1 MLDETVETRRPWRGS
16 PCPAIHG
23 RAFLYFMRI
32 IQQYL
37 GSSAICSR
45 ERACPSRFHVIKPLA
60 LWQNENISMKKN
72 YDDKELPLCYNQ
84 LKALYFCKRHH
95 ITIFTGAHHFEEGRP
110 LRIILQRTW
119 KFSMLY
125 LPINSRKIEMPYV
138 DGMQKM
144 Q

>member
-23 RAFLYFMRI
+23 RAFLCIVCI

-37 GSSAICSR
+37 GSFAIRSR
-45 ERACPSRFHVIKPLA
+45 ERACPSRSQGMKSLT
-60 LWQNENISMKKN
+60 LWQKRKKC
-72 YDDKELPLCYNQ
+72 DDKALPLCYNQ

-144 Q
+144 

>member
-16 PCPAIHG
+16 PCPAIRG
-23 RAFLYFMRI
+23 RAFLRIVCI

-37 GSSAICSR
+37 GSYAIRSR
-45 ERACPSRFHVIKPLA
+45 KRACTSHGSWDEAPYAVQKR
-60 LWQNENISMKKN
+60 KN
-72 YDDKELPLCYNQ
+72 YDDKELLLCYNQ

>member
-37 GSSAICSR
+37 SSSAIRSR
-45 ERACPSRFHVIKPLA
+45 KRACTSRSHGMKPLT
-60 LWQNENISMKKN
+60 LWQKKKKF
-72 YDDKELPLCYNQ
+72 DDKAPPLCYNQ

-95 ITIFTGAHHFEEGRP
+95 ITVFTGAHHFEEGRP

-138 DGMQKM
+138 DKM
-144 Q
+144 QRM

>member
-16 PCPAIHG
+16 PCPAIRG
-23 RAFLYFMRI
+23 RAFLCIVCI

-37 GSSAICSR
+37 SRFAIRSR
-45 ERACPSRFHVIKPLA
+45 ERACPSRSQGDEAPYAVAECRLIGV
-60 LWQNENISMKKN
+60 QCRNSMKKKN

-95 ITIFTGAHHFEEGRP
+95 ITVFTGAHHFEEGRP

-119 KFSMLY
+119 KFSML
-125 LPINSRKIEMPYV
+125 
-138 DGMQKM
+138 
-144 Q
+144 

>member
-1 MLDETVETRRPWRGS
+1 MIYITSRWQLISVYSVHNSTVSKQLRYSLTRESVHLPVSGDEA
-16 PCPAIHG
+16 PCAVQK
-23 RAFLYFMRI
+23 R
-32 IQQYL
+32 
-37 GSSAICSR
+37 
-45 ERACPSRFHVIKPLA
+45 
-60 LWQNENISMKKN
+60 KN

-95 ITIFTGAHHFEEGRP
+95 MTVFTGAHHFEEGRP

-138 DGMQKM
+138 DRIQKV
-144 Q
+144 QSEGR

>member
-1 MLDETVETRRPWRGS
+1 MPDETVETRRPWRGS
-16 PCPAIHG
+16 PCPAIRG
-23 RAFLYFMRI
+23 RAFLCIVCI

-37 GSSAICSR
+37 GSFAIPHAGEC
-45 ERACPSRFHVIKPLA
+45 AQPVTWDKAPYA
-60 LWQNENISMKKN
+60 VAKKKKC
-72 YDDKELPLCYNQ
+72 DDKTPPLCYNQ

-95 ITIFTGAHHFEEGRP
+95 ITVFTGAHHFEEGRP

-138 DGMQKM
+138 DRMQKM
-144 Q
+144 

>member
-37 GSSAICSR
+37 NSSAIRSR
-45 ERACPSRFHVIKPLA
+45 KRACTSRSHGMKPLT
-60 LWQNENISMKKN
+60 LWQKKKKF
-72 YDDKELPLCYNQ
+72 DDKAPPLCYNQ

-95 ITIFTGAHHFEEGRP
+95 ITVFTGAHHFEEGRP

-119 KFSMLY
+119 KFSMLK

-138 DGMQKM
+138 DRMQKM
-144 Q
+144 

>member
-16 PCPAIHG
+16 PCPAIRG
-23 RAFLYFMRI
+23 RAFLCIVCI

-37 GSSAICSR
+37 GSSAIRSR
-45 ERACPSRFHVIKPLA
+45 ESVPQPVSRDKAPCTVAECRLIGV
-60 LWQNENISMKKN
+60 QCRNSMKKKN

-95 ITIFTGAHHFEEGRP
+95 ITVFTGAHHFEEGRP

-119 KFSMLY
+119 KFSML
-125 LPINSRKIEMPYV
+125 
-138 DGMQKM
+138 
-144 Q
+144 